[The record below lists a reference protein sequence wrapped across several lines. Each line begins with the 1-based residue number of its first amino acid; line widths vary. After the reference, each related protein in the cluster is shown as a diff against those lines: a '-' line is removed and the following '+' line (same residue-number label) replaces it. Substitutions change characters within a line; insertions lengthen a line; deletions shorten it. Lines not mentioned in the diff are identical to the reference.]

1 MRSAP
6 DRSGW
11 FEQAFAGSRVMAI
24 LRGSPPD
31 RTVELCRAAWAAG
44 IAVVEI
50 PIQAPAAVPSLQAA
64 VAAARAEGRTVGAGT
79 VTSPDQVRIAVEAGA
94 SFTVAPGLSP
104 AVAQGCLDAGLPH
117 LPGVATSSEIITA
130 LDLGFRWLKA
140 FPAAQLTPGW
150 FSAQLAPFPDLR
162 LVATGGI
169 DADNGPAFLD
179 AGARVL
185 AVGSALADPLAL
197 RRIAELV
204 ATESGAA

>member
-1 MRSAP
+1 MRSVP
-6 DRSGW
+6 DRSDW

-31 RTVELCRAAWAAG
+31 RTVELCRTAWAAG
-44 IAVVEI
+44 IPLVEI

-64 VAAARAEGRTVGAGT
+64 VAAGRDEGRTVGAGT
-79 VTSPDQVRIAVEAGA
+79 VTVTDQVRIAFEAGA
-94 SFTVAPGLSP
+94 GFTVGPGLSP
-104 AVAQGCLDAGLPH
+104 PVAQACLDAGLPH
-117 LPGVATSSEIITA
+117 LPGVATATEITAA

-150 FSAQLAPFPDLR
+150 FTAQLAPFPDLR

-185 AVGSALADPLAL
+185 AVGSALADPASLQ
-197 RRIAELV
+197 RIAALV
-204 ATESGAA
+204 AGSGAT